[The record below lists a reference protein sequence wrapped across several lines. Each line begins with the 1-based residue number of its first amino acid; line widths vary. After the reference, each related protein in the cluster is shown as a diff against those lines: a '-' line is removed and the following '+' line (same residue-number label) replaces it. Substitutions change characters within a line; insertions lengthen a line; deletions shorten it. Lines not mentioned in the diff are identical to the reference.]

1 MPEKGRPEK
10 GRPEKRWPEKRC
22 SERRC
27 SERRQGMVHRLLLSF
42 GGRRRRTIPCLL
54 FTDFLSLCDSSY
66 AIPFVQSLSLR
77 RFLLCDSW
85 TCAIPG
91 PARSLNLRDPS
102 CAVSE
107 PGSKRPARGRA
118 GKWSER
124 VIRRGHRFLSHKGG
138 KNSGR
143 GGGWRGLS

>member
-22 SERRC
+22 SEKRC

-42 GGRRRRTIPCLL
+42 GGRRRRIIPCLL
-54 FTDFLSLCDSSY
+54 FTDFLSLRDSSC
-66 AIPFVQSLSLR
+66 AISKPARS
-77 RFLLCDSW
+77 LLCDSW
-85 TCAIPG
+85 TCAILLM
-91 PARSLNLRDPS
+91 RSLDLRDPS

-107 PGSKRPARGRA
+107 PGSKWPARGRA